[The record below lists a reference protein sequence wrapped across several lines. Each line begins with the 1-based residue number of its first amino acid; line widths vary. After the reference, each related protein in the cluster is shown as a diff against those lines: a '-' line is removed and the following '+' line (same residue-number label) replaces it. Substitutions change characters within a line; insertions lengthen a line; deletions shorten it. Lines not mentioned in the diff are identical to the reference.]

1 MIPNPVPEEPMP
13 DQAQRQTLPVI
24 DIAGL
29 NEGAKLVEIA
39 AEIRAACTRP
49 GFFYIRNH
57 GVPDAAIAAR
67 RQSRTPKDSYQRAG
81 SRCRRVYTPRRWRS
95 LVEDKSAF

>member
-1 MIPNPVPEEPMP
+1 MQFIKH
-13 DQAQRQTLPVI
+13 
-24 DIAGL
+24 

-39 AEIRAACTRP
+39 AEIRAACTGP

-67 RQSRTPKDSYQRAG
+67 AACCKRRRCTKTCCACPQRQKGKTSSST
-81 SRCRRVYTPRRWRS
+81 TPRW
-95 LVEDKSAF
+95 A